1 MNYKSTLIY
10 LIIST
15 LYLLTLKLVWI
26 ILSVLQGLE
35 MISVTLEKNLILG
48 LSISLLSIL
57 FGNKINLLIKNL
69 GLSLVFTY
77 FFYIYNTVAPIWFY
91 FGIFVIYL
99 FFLNNIKNY
108 DLKYLNKPHVI
119 EKTIFKYI
127 TLFGI
132 VFFFSSNTIPI
143 LLNVDNKL

>member
-35 MISVTLEKNLILG
+35 LTNITLETNLILG
-48 LSISLLSIL
+48 LSLSLLSIL

-69 GLSLVFTY
+69 GLSLIFTY
-77 FFYIYNTVAPIWFY
+77 IFYEINNVTPLWFY
-91 FGIFVIYL
+91 FGIFLIYFL
-99 FFLNNIKNY
+99 FSLIGPKLYPFLYSLTMLYHQLEI
-108 DLKYLNKPHVI
+108 
-119 EKTIFKYI
+119 
-127 TLFGI
+127 
-132 VFFFSSNTIPI
+132 I
-143 LLNVDNKL
+143 LLSFHQHQKTHLYFF

>member
-35 MISVTLEKNLILG
+35 LTNITLETNLILG
-48 LSISLLSIL
+48 LSLSLLSIL

-69 GLSLVFTY
+69 GLSLIFTY
-77 FFYIYNTVAPIWFY
+77 IFYVVFVFCMCIWC
-91 FGIFVIYL
+91 IF
-99 FFLNNIKNY
+99 
-108 DLKYLNKPHVI
+108 
-119 EKTIFKYI
+119 
-127 TLFGI
+127 
-132 VFFFSSNTIPI
+132 SM
-143 LLNVDNKL
+143 

>member
-35 MISVTLEKNLILG
+35 MTSITLEKNLILG

-69 GLSLVFTY
+69 ALSLY
-77 FFYIYNTVAPIWFY
+77 LL
-91 FGIFVIYL
+91 IFS
-99 FFLNNIKNY
+99 
-108 DLKYLNKPHVI
+108 
-119 EKTIFKYI
+119 IFI
-127 TLFGI
+127 ILLHLFG
-132 VFFFSSNTIPI
+132 FI
-143 LLNVDNKL
+143 LVYL